1 MTTLVA
7 PLLALVAMAQSD
19 SVRVEPASGIAGHF
33 GIWKIVVLAQH
44 HVGPILLLGAAGRDD
59 HRRGATNP
67 ETAGSGQPDCPWH
80 AARPIS
86 EPRTCR
92 DAQQA
97 LPFVLSGRARGHRV
111 THLGPGEKIEE
122 HRNRRL
128 SEQHPRQTPHRTQRK
143 NESHSSFTTRQIPR
157 PRAAANLTVRGT
169 PLAQFQIAIGPASGI
184 ISGPSSG
191 IPPGGALRGSAA
203 VCGSARRTAA
213 AERQGRRGATL
224 IVAAPKHQG
233 GSGGPARVFAVSAE
247 RGARRVWDRFPR

>member
-44 HVGPILLLGAAGRDD
+44 HVGPILLGAAGRDD
-59 HRRGATNP
+59 HRRG
-67 ETAGSGQPDCPWH
+67 
-80 AARPIS
+80 
-86 EPRTCR
+86 
-92 DAQQA
+92 
-97 LPFVLSGRARGHRV
+97 ARGHRV